1 MITPHRPNTN
11 ADQIEVDMI
20 DWSGCPDVERIPGK
34 VSGQWIVVGTR
45 ILADGVVENVDAGVS
60 LEELVTEVYPGLGLD
75 RARRIL
81 AYARQ
86 HAPRPA

>member
-1 MITPHRPNTN
+1 MITPHHPDTE
-11 ADQIEVDMI
+11 ADQIEADMI
-20 DWSGCPDVERIPGK
+20 AWSGCPDVERIPGK

-60 LEELVTEVYPGLGLD
+60 LEELVTEVYPGLGRD

-81 AYARQ
+81 AYARR